1 MGADSQMPYLYDGP
15 KHRPISFPYSQQPQF
30 QTSTDN
36 FNPRAVTQASYAR
49 LSQQSLA
56 PKPKPE
62 GPLINFNQ
70 HPDSYVVFSDPR
82 PEFKA
87 LPPKTKEAVV
97 AVRWAQFG
105 LRLVQMIVALGL
117 LAGTIC
123 LKGTNG
129 AETYLLRIPQ
139 ALDSL
144 ITLYAVYHLL
154 RAAKGRTPASSASYH
169 TFALIMDTALIPL
182 YVYVV
187 LLLNNT
193 RQLPV
198 PQYSASGNLLDGN
211 WRLTSFFSTQKGTD
225 LLLLVTFI
233 GAAVIAGLHL
243 LSCGL
248 DLYLVIVFRKISALP
263 PDMNPLEDNLTGR
276 DRSARKHK
284 YKNSEMTVDST
295 ASLEKD
301 SMAKHMSA
309 STLSVSN
316 QSRIS
321 VNTDTGAQQLP
332 FGHSRNGSKASL
344 AFSPHNPESARLSR
358 HQYDGQQDLYQAAA
372 TSPRR
377 SRYEIRPDGKLEVRS
392 RGGSHSPSKS
402 HRSSV
407 VVEAMNVST
416 GDLAMREK
424 DLPTIPAEEIGRALS
439 PDLPHTNTAIRR
451 EEVEGEQ
458 SGRLLNDNWYVLDA
472 EDDDDLSRGPITT
485 PPTSRFAARLGEHA
499 YAPVQHDRHD
509 SIEPRHS
516 CASPRESHTQDQDAT
531 LYGYAPEMLPKPL
544 GMHPPTPPDAA
555 NGFPDDVEEHQVY
568 GEGVDR
574 NPTNASNLTVGSS
587 VYSESAPSLRSS
599 AGTPKGRYYGDLAAA
614 TRGVRGPGET
624 SPQRNSPFGVANA
637 NVYGGH
643 GGYGLPPSPSR
654 TPSPDKHQGQSRVI
668 SRTGA
673 DIADES
679 VLYLHPKENNS
690 KYSMRSRREVS
701 GKVAEEGRSGG
712 SDVRGSWGRR

>member
-1 MGADSQMPYLYDGP
+1 MGVDSQMPYLYDGP
-15 KHRPISFPYSQQPQF
+15 KQRPISFPYSQQPQF
-30 QTSTDN
+30 QTPTDN
-36 FNPRAVTQASYAR
+36 FNPKAVTQASYAR
-49 LSQQSLA
+49 LSQQSLP
-56 PKPKPE
+56 PKPKKE
-62 GPLINFNQ
+62 GPLIDFNQ
-70 HPDSYVVFSDPR
+70 HPDSYAVYSGPR

-97 AVRWAQFG
+97 GVRWAQFG
-105 LRLVQMIVALGL
+105 LRLVQMIIALGL
-117 LAGTIC
+117 LVGTIC
-123 LKGTNG
+123 MKGTDG

-169 TFALIMDTALIPL
+169 IFALIMDTALVPL
-182 YVYVV
+182 YIYIV
-187 LLLNNT
+187 LLLNNS

-198 PQYSASGNLLDGN
+198 PQYGASGNMLAGN
-211 WRLTSFFSTQKGTD
+211 WRLTSVFDTQRGTD

-248 DLYLVIVFRKISALP
+248 DLYLIIVFRKISALP

-276 DRSARKHK
+276 NRSVMKHK
-284 YKNSEMTVDST
+284 YKNSEMTVNST
-295 ASLEKD
+295 TSLGNENM
-301 SMAKHMSA
+301 SKHMSA
-309 STLSVSN
+309 STLSVNN
-316 QSRIS
+316 QSRLS

-344 AFSPHNPESARLSR
+344 AFSPHNPESARISR
-358 HQYDGQQDLYQAAA
+358 HQFEGHQDSYHSAA

-377 SRYEIRPDGKLEVRS
+377 SRYEMRPDGKLEVRS
-392 RGGSHSPSKS
+392 RGGSQSPSKS
-402 HRSSV
+402 NRSSV

-424 DLPTIPAEEIGRALS
+424 DLPTVPAEEIGRALS

-451 EEVEGEQ
+451 KEVEGEQ
-458 SGRLLNDNWYVLDA
+458 SGRLLNDNW
-472 EDDDDLSRGPITT
+472 
-485 PPTSRFAARLGEHA
+485 FAARLGEHA
-499 YAPVQHDRHD
+499 YAPVQHERHD
-509 SIEPRHS
+509 SFQPRSSH
-516 CASPRESHTQDQDAT
+516 ASPQQARPGNDDPT

-555 NGFPDDVEEHQVY
+555 TGFSDDVEEEEHY

-574 NPTNASNLTVGSS
+574 NPTNASNMTAGSS

-599 AGTPKGRYYGDLAAA
+599 TGTPKGRYYGSLAAA
-614 TRGVRGPGET
+614 TQGVREAGET
-624 SPQRNSPFGVANA
+624 SPKRNSPFGVANA
-637 NVYGGH
+637 NAYVGH
-643 GGYGLPPSPSR
+643 GRYGLPPSPSR
-654 TPSPDKHQGQSRVI
+654 TPSPDKQYGQSRVI

-679 VLYLHPKENNS
+679 VLYLHPKETNS

-701 GKVAEEGRSGG
+701 GKVAEEGRGAG
-712 SDVRGSWGRR
+712 SDGRGRWGRR

>member
-1 MGADSQMPYLYDGP
+1 MGVDSQMPYLYDGP
-15 KHRPISFPYSQQPQF
+15 KQRPISFPYSQQPQF
-30 QTSTDN
+30 QTPTDN
-36 FNPRAVTQASYAR
+36 FNPKAVTQASYAR
-49 LSQQSLA
+49 LSQQSLP
-56 PKPKPE
+56 PKPKKE
-62 GPLINFNQ
+62 GPLIDFNQ
-70 HPDSYVVFSDPR
+70 HPDSYAVYSGPR

-97 AVRWAQFG
+97 GVRWAQFG
-105 LRLVQMIVALGL
+105 LRLVQMIIALGL
-117 LAGTIC
+117 LVGTIC
-123 LKGTNG
+123 MKGTDG

-169 TFALIMDTALIPL
+169 IFALIMDTALVPL
-182 YVYVV
+182 YIYIV
-187 LLLNNT
+187 LLLNNS

-198 PQYSASGNLLDGN
+198 PQYGASGNMLAGK
-211 WRLTSFFSTQKGTD
+211 WRLTSVFDTQRGTD

-248 DLYLVIVFRKISALP
+248 DLYLIIVFRKISALP

-276 DRSARKHK
+276 NRSVMKHK
-284 YKNSEMTVDST
+284 YKNSEMTVNST
-295 ASLEKD
+295 TSLGNENM
-301 SMAKHMSA
+301 SKHMSA
-309 STLSVSN
+309 STLSVNN
-316 QSRIS
+316 QSRLS

-344 AFSPHNPESARLSR
+344 AFSPHNPESARISR
-358 HQYDGQQDLYQAAA
+358 HQFEGHQDSYHSAA

-377 SRYEIRPDGKLEVRS
+377 SRYEMRPDGKLEVRS
-392 RGGSHSPSKS
+392 RGGSQSPSKS
-402 HRSSV
+402 NRSSV

-424 DLPTIPAEEIGRALS
+424 DLPTVPAEEIGRALS

-451 EEVEGEQ
+451 KEVEGEQ

-472 EDDDDLSRGPITT
+472 EDDDDLSRGPTPA

-499 YAPVQHDRHD
+499 YAPVQHERHD
-509 SIEPRHS
+509 SFQPRSSH
-516 CASPRESHTQDQDAT
+516 ASPQQARPGNDDPT

-555 NGFPDDVEEHQVY
+555 TGFSDDVEEEEHY

-574 NPTNASNLTVGSS
+574 NPTNASNMTAGSS

-599 AGTPKGRYYGDLAAA
+599 TGTPKGRYYGSLAAA
-614 TRGVRGPGET
+614 TQGVREAGET
-624 SPQRNSPFGVANA
+624 SPKRNSPFGVANA
-637 NVYGGH
+637 NAYVGH
-643 GGYGLPPSPSR
+643 GRYGLPPSPSR
-654 TPSPDKHQGQSRVI
+654 TPSPDKQYGQSRVI

-679 VLYLHPKENNS
+679 VLYLHPKETNS

-701 GKVAEEGRSGG
+701 GKVAEEGRGAG
-712 SDVRGSWGRR
+712 SDGRGSWGRR

>member
-1 MGADSQMPYLYDGP
+1 MGVDSQMPYLYDGP
-15 KHRPISFPYSQQPQF
+15 KQRPISFPYSQQPQF
-30 QTSTDN
+30 QTPTDN

-49 LSQQSLA
+49 LSQQSLPPQ
-56 PKPKPE
+56 PKKE
-62 GPLINFNQ
+62 GPLIDFNQ
-70 HPDSYVVFSDPR
+70 HPDSYAVYSGPR

-97 AVRWAQFG
+97 GVRWAQFG

-117 LAGTIC
+117 LVGTIC
-123 LKGTNG
+123 MKGTDG

-154 RAAKGRTPASSASYH
+154 RAAKGRTPASSVSYH
-169 TFALIMDTALIPL
+169 IFALIMDTALVPL
-182 YVYVV
+182 YVYIV
-187 LLLNNT
+187 LLLNNS

-198 PQYSASGNLLDGN
+198 PQYGASGYILAGN
-211 WRLTSFFSTQKGTD
+211 WRLTSVFNSQRGTD

-248 DLYLVIVFRKISALP
+248 DLYLIIVFRKISALP
-263 PDMNPLEDNLTGR
+263 PDMNPLENNLTGR
-276 DRSARKHK
+276 DRSVMKHK
-284 YKNSEMTVDST
+284 YKNSEMTVNST
-295 ASLEKD
+295 TSLGNDKT
-301 SMAKHMSA
+301 SKHMSA
-309 STLSVSN
+309 SMLSVNN
-316 QSRIS
+316 QSRLS
-321 VNTDTGAQQLP
+321 VNTDPGAQQLP

-344 AFSPHNPESARLSR
+344 AFSPHNPESARISR
-358 HQYDGQQDLYQAAA
+358 HQFEGQQDSNRSAA

-377 SRYEIRPDGKLEVRS
+377 SRYEVRPDGKLEVRS
-392 RGGSHSPSKS
+392 RGGSQSPSKS
-402 HRSSV
+402 NRSSV

-424 DLPTIPAEEIGRALS
+424 DLPTIPADEIGRALS

-451 EEVEGEQ
+451 KEVEGEQ

-472 EDDDDLSRGPITT
+472 EDDDDLSRGPTSA

-499 YAPVQHDRHD
+499 YAPVQHERHD
-509 SIEPRHS
+509 SFQPRSSH
-516 CASPRESHTQDQDAT
+516 ASPQQARPGNDDPT
-531 LYGYAPEMLPKPL
+531 LYGYAPEMLPQPL

-555 NGFPDDVEEHQVY
+555 TGFSDDVEEQHY

-574 NPTNASNLTVGSS
+574 NPTNASNITAGSS

-599 AGTPKGRYYGDLAAA
+599 TGTPKGRYYGSLAAA
-614 TRGVRGPGET
+614 TRGVRETGET
-624 SPQRNSPFGVANA
+624 SPKRNSPFGVAGTNA
-637 NVYGGH
+637 Y

-654 TPSPDKHQGQSRVI
+654 TPSPDKQNGQSRVI

-701 GKVAEEGRSGG
+701 GKVAEEGRGAG
-712 SDVRGSWGRR
+712 SDGRGSWGRR